1 MQKHIKNIEKERD
14 IYIKNIQKVHMYKH
28 RRNHPQLSRAQG
40 GIISTT
46 TLVCHF
52 VVLLVYHFCPSG
64 KRKVS
69 NAYNALCFVPY
80 LRAYKINKN

>member
-1 MQKHIKNIEKERD
+1 MQKHIKNMEKEIY

-28 RRNHPQLSRAQG
+28 RRNHPQVSRAQG

-52 VVLLVYHFCPSG
+52 VCYLYTIF
-64 KRKVS
+64 
-69 NAYNALCFVPY
+69 ALPVKERYQMLIMHFVPFH
-80 LRAYKINKN
+80 I